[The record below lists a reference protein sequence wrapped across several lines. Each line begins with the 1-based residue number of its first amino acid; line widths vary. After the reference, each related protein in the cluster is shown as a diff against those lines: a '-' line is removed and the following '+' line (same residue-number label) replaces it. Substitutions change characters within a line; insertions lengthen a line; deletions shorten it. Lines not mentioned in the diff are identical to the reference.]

1 MFIFSSFI
9 LLALSDAIMQC
20 KRPARWK
27 LHDSIGAIREE
38 SEMTENLAV
47 YELAR
52 PVTAERFSVAD
63 GKPLVR
69 VEPAIFFFLK
79 ASQQFFVR
87 GSEREGFWHA
97 RDHVCGC
104 VIVKAGT
111 VDVEPPAALSC
122 RRAR

>member
-1 MFIFSSFI
+1 MFTFSSFI

-20 KRPARWK
+20 KRRPARWK
-27 LHDSIGAIREE
+27 LHDSIDAIREE

-69 VEPAIFFFLK
+69 VEPAIFFFE
-79 ASQQFFVR
+79 S
-87 GSEREGFWHA
+87 
-97 RDHVCGC
+97 
-104 VIVKAGT
+104 
-111 VDVEPPAALSC
+111 
-122 RRAR
+122 

>member
-52 PVTAERFSVAD
+52 PATAERFSVAD

-69 VEPAIFFFLK
+69 VEPAIFFLK
-79 ASQQFFVR
+79 LASNFSSGEVR
-87 GSEREGFWHA
+87 ERDSGTPEITCEGRH
-97 RDHVCGC
+97 RR
-104 VIVKAGT
+104 
-111 VDVEPPAALSC
+111 
-122 RRAR
+122 RRAARRPLL